1 MKINYEIQIRIIY
14 YLRVKK
20 YIGTRH
26 TPIEHVCKV
35 LSKYSCKQIKKELKN
50 LQKRGIL
57 QFKKTFHGTDVYL
70 NIKMMN
76 EIEEIVKIAK
86 EKNQ

>member
-20 YIGTRH
+20 YIGSRH

-35 LSKYSCKQIKKELKN
+35 LSKYPCKQIKKELKN
-50 LQKRGIL
+50 LQKSEIL
-57 QFKKTFHGTDVYL
+57 EFKKTFHGTDVYL
-70 NIKMMN
+70 NIKKIK
-76 EIEEIVKIAK
+76 EI
-86 EKNQ
+86 